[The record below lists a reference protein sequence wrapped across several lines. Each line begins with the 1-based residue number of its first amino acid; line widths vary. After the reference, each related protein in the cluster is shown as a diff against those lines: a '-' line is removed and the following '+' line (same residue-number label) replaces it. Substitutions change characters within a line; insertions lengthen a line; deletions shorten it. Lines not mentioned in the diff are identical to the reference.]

1 MVIFNQNYVCYEL
14 RELYLILFIVYS
26 GGGAMSGSQHGF
38 QSSFANSQQ
47 AAMRNQFVGGPG
59 SQIPGLMAP
68 NQQAGEFGISKYE
81 HCYNQ

>member
-1 MVIFNQNYVCYEL
+1 
-14 RELYLILFIVYS
+14 
-26 GGGAMSGSQHGF
+26 MSGSQHGF

-68 NQQAGEFGISKYE
+68 NQQAGESEIL
-81 HCYNQ
+81 